1 MIKNIVKILS
11 AILLLFIII
20 VFYLSFFGIKT
31 EKFNNQIINSISK
44 NNKKINLNLNEV
56 YYLLNPYNFSINI
69 KTDNPQILLE
79 GSKLEIKDIK
89 TNISVRSLINSQFS
103 IDDLE
108 IKTKEIKLSDLIVL
122 VRSFQN
128 SPQPPM
134 YAPPYQNAPGPPMYA
149 PVNCQ
154 NQYAPQFMPNGPQ
167 RGKNK
172 RRGKYRY

>member
-149 PVNCQ
+149 PVNCK